1 MAKRLLADIRS
12 LARSHA
18 PNALNV
24 LQGLMNE
31 PTTPAASRIAAA
43 EILLNRG
50 YGKPTTHI
58 AGEGGGPVK
67 IQAIAWLDTLDKSD
81 KAKIIEHQAPAVSKE
96 NGQKTLPNGNSSHS
110 IWDNRIDNAAPNS
123 VGVVGV
129 VGVEGAASANT
140 DETPDNP
147 DNQFG

>member
-50 YGKPTTHI
+50 YGKPTQPI
-58 AGEGGGPVK
+58 GGEDGKPIRV
-67 IQAIAWLDTLDKSD
+67 QAIAWLDTIEASD
-81 KAKIIEHQAPAVSKE
+81 RAKVIEGHPAPTKE
-96 NGQKTLPNGNSSHS
+96 NGQKTLTNGNSPPS
-110 IWDNRIDNAAPNS
+110 IWDNRVDIVPTNPTS
-123 VGVVGV
+123 VGS
-129 VGVEGAASANT
+129 VEPART
-140 DETPDNP
+140 DVIAIERLADELPE
-147 DNQFG
+147 